1 MRISNLFRIAATAV
15 VLSTI
20 SFAAGVAGDLSEPPR
35 SGVRVVMRIPPEIP
49 ADAIRAAP
57 LPPRLVSTSTA
68 EATRPLRRRENFQ
81 PIRLARAEAFALIE
95 ATYRPVELKI
105 LAKPASYTSFAPRK
119 DRTWLANPERR
130 KGGNLT
136 AA

>member
-1 MRISNLFRIAATAV
+1 VRISNLFRIAATAV
-15 VLSTI
+15 ALSTI

-49 ADAIRAAP
+49 PDAVRAAP
-57 LPPRLVSTSTA
+57 LPPRLVSTGAA
-68 EATRPLRRRENFQ
+68 EASRPLRRRENFQ
-81 PIRLARAEAFALIE
+81 PIRLARAEPFGLID
-95 ATYRPVELKI
+95 ASYRPIELKV
-105 LAKPASYTSFAPRK
+105 LAKPASYMSFAPRK
-119 DRTWLANPERR
+119 DGAWLANPERR

>member
-1 MRISNLFRIAATAV
+1 VRLSNLLRIAATAV
-15 VLSTI
+15 ALSTI

-57 LPPRLVSTSTA
+57 LPPRLVATSTA
-68 EATRPLRRRENFQ
+68 EASRPLRRRADFE
-81 PIRLARAEAFALIE
+81 PLMLARAQPFRLIE
-95 ATYRPVELKI
+95 ASHQGDELKP
-105 LAKPASYTSFAPRK
+105 LAKPASYSSFAPRK
-119 DRTWLANPERR
+119 DRAWLANPERR